1 MNKPTDIILRP
12 LVTEKNNMLQ
22 EKTNQVVFRVAK
34 NANKIAIREA
44 VEKLFKVRV
53 LEIRTIRCPLRT
65 RRVGRNVG
73 LRPSWK
79 KAIVR
84 LREGDK
90 IEFFSGV

>member
-1 MNKPTDIILRP
+1 MKKPTDIILRP

-22 EKTNQVVFRVAK
+22 EKTNQVVFRVTK
-34 NANKIAIREA
+34 HANKIAIREA
-44 VEKLFKVRV
+44 VEKLFNVRV
-53 LEIRTIRCPLRT
+53 MEVRTIRCPLRQ
-65 RRVGRNVG
+65 RRVGRNMG

-84 LREGDK
+84 LKEGDK